1 VLNKKQLLLL
11 IALTLMWG
19 LNWPIMKLSL
29 REMSPL
35 YVRAL
40 TMTGGAVC
48 LAIWYGFKGLRM
60 KPSVSEWRD
69 VILLGLPNVLGWHT
83 LSILGVSQLASG
95 RAAILGFTMPIW
107 TVLLGVLLFK
117 DKLTPRLC
125 LALLAVAAAVGLLS
139 WHELSSMAGKPL
151 GVAFMLGA
159 ALCWAVGTLLMR
171 HRHLTLSIQALT
183 VWMMLLVS
191 VTLWVMAFIM
201 EPAPTWQYSP
211 LLWGSVLWGIFMNYG
226 ISQIIWFGMAKNLPP
241 ATSAMSVMAVPMI
254 GTLSATFIV
263 GEVPHWQDWV
273 AVVCVITAIATVL
286 LQKPIAKASV
296 KD

>member
-1 VLNKKQLLLL
+1 VLNKKQILLL
-11 IALTLMWG
+11 IVLTLTWG

-35 YVRAL
+35 YFRAL
-40 TMTGGAVC
+40 TMTGGALC
-48 LAIWYGFKGLRM
+48 LAVWYASQGLRM

-139 WHELSSMAGKPL
+139 WHELSTLAGKPL

-159 ALCWAVGTLLMR
+159 ALCWAVGTLMMR
-171 HRHLTLSIQALT
+171 RSHLTLPVQSLT
-183 VWMMLLVS
+183 VWMMLVGSAALWIVALV
-191 VTLWVMAFIM
+191 A
-201 EPAPTWQYSP
+201 EPAPTWRYSP
-211 LLWGSVLWGIFMNYG
+211 LLWLTVLWGMFMNYG
-226 ISQIIWFGMAKNLPP
+226 FAQIIWFGMAKNLPP

-273 AVVCVITAIATVL
+273 AVVCVITAIAAVL
-286 LQKPIAKASV
+286 LQKPSAKASV
-296 KD
+296 KA

>member
-48 LAIWYGFKGLRM
+48 LAIWYGLKGLRM

-159 ALCWAVGTLLMR
+159 ALCWAVGTLMMR
-171 HRHLTLSIQALT
+171 HRHLTLSTQALT

-191 VTLWVMAFIM
+191 ATLWVMAFIM
-201 EPAPTWQYSP
+201 EPTPTWQYSP

-254 GTLSATFIV
+254 GTLSATVIV

-286 LQKPIAKASV
+286 LQKPIANASV

>member
-48 LAIWYGFKGLRM
+48 LAIWYGLKGLRM

-159 ALCWAVGTLLMR
+159 ALCWAVGTLMMR

-273 AVVCVITAIATVL
+273 AVVCVITAIAAVL
-286 LQKPIAKASV
+286 LQKPSAKASV
-296 KD
+296 KA